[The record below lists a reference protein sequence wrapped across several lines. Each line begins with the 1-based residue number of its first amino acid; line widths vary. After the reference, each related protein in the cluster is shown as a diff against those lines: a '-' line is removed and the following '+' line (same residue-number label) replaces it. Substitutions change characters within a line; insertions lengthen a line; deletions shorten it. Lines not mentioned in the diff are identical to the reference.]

1 MARNALV
8 VLIACMALAGGCR
21 RTDAPSAAQG
31 PDAATTPSP
40 ASATAQAAPAAPV
53 RGLVADPA
61 VVRTCDV
68 RKGVRTTLRWDVSDS
83 GAEKVV
89 LYALSPKQTEEK
101 PFGRGGPIG
110 SKQSGPWLRPGMV
123 FRLRDQASGK
133 ELASVTIEGQACR

>member
-8 VLIACMALAGGCR
+8 ILIACLAFTSGCR
-21 RTDAPSAAQG
+21 RTDAPSATQG
-31 PDAATTPSP
+31 ANGATTPTPS
-40 ASATAQAAPAAPV
+40 AVATAPAVPV
-53 RGLVADPA
+53 RGLLADPA

-68 RKGVRTTLRWDVSDS
+68 RKGVRTSLRWDVSES

-89 LYALSPKQTEEK
+89 LYALSPKQAQER

-123 FRLRDQASGK
+123 FRLRDQADGR
-133 ELASVTIEGQACR
+133 ELASVTITGVPCN